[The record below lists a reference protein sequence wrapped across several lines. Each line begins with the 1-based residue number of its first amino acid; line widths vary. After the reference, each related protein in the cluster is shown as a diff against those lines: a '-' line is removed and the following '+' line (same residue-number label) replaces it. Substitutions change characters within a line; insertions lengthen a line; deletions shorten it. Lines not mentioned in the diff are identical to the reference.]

1 MLYLESRVC
10 ILRGDE
16 HKQPKM
22 HLAAAYSCEVG
33 ERSRHIDP
41 SPAWQVTSGSF
52 TDKHAWAR
60 QELPWPP
67 PLPSV
72 CPLEV
77 GCVSRCPPV
86 VSTVLTRG

>member
-1 MLYLESRVC
+1 MLYLESRVR

-22 HLAAAYSCEVG
+22 HLAAAHSCEVG